1 MFGTIDTL
9 GDLVMFFHHQL
20 LLSTPQ
26 VRQQR

>member
-1 MFGTIDTL
+1 MYGKIDTL
-9 GDLVMFFHHQL
+9 RDLVMFFHHQP